1 MCAQGRGTGEESW
14 WDCNMNIS
22 ETVSIGPKLRS
33 QLSTD
38 VAADE
43 YAGGDDD
50 DDDDD
55 GALCSSEEVEEEV
68 DDSPALL

>member
-1 MCAQGRGTGEESW
+1 
-14 WDCNMNIS
+14 MNIS

-68 DDSPALL
+68 EVDDSPALL